1 MFGSLA
7 QLVEHIVHI
16 DGVTGSSPVRT
27 TTNTKYSRIFARRA
41 VLGVFL
47 FPNENRREEHGRAA
61 GRPRRG
67 GVRCFGRESAPES
80 RGFQGAFLA
89 RGRRNPV
96 RLDRARGAPCA
107 ALSCRG
113 RASGKGGHSIGGDR
127 GSCPAVGGARGVR
140 SARGLG
146 GGAAPARKG
155 GGPRRAPGPAG
166 AAARPA
172 LLELQPLPG
181 SAGSIPSRRGR
192 TSRRCSAGTG
202 RWAATARSP
211 TSCASSTAC
220 RQSGWSRDKRGG
232 RRWTG

>member
-1 MFGSLA
+1 MPWNKLPISLKKALTNPSGNAIIIHVPGNGIVFGSLA

-146 GGAAPARKG
+146 GGADHHG
-155 GGPRRAPGPAG
+155 SGCNNAG
-166 AAARPA
+166 NRELAHLI
-172 LLELQPLPG
+172 LLFIGVFFTLVNSDELLVRHEKFCG
-181 SAGSIPSRRGR
+181 
-192 TSRRCSAGTG
+192 
-202 RWAATARSP
+202 
-211 TSCASSTAC
+211 
-220 RQSGWSRDKRGG
+220 
-232 RRWTG
+232 